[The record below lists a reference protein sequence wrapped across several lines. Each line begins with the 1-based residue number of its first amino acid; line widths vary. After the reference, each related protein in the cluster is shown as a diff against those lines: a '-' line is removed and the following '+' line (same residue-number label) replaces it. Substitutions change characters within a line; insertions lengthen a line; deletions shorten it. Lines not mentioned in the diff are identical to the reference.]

1 MTLRINCWSG
11 PRNISTAL
19 MYSFRERADTTVV
32 DEPFYAH
39 YLRVSGREH
48 PGRQEVLDS
57 QDQYSDRVIQN
68 VIMSDYLTPVVFF
81 KQMCHH
87 LVDIDLSF
95 LDNCSNIL
103 LIREPSLVIRSHA
116 KNVPDLKVSDIGLD
130 IQNFLLNRILESG
143 KAPVVVDSAN
153 LLMRP
158 EAILRELCQHLEITF
173 DDSMLSWEPG
183 PKPEDGVWAKHW
195 YKNTHESSAFSN
207 KESERDPMPEKF
219 LPVLEESTILY
230 DNLKKYACK
239 GIEQ

>member
-19 MYSFRERADTTVV
+19 MYSFRERVDTTVV

-39 YLRVSGREH
+39 YLRVSGRKH
-48 PGRQEVLDS
+48 PGYQEVLNS
-57 QDQYSDRVIQN
+57 QDQYSEQVIENVIQ
-68 VIMSDYLTPVVFF
+68 SEYTTPVVFF

-87 LVDIDLSF
+87 LVEIDLSF
-95 LDNCSNIL
+95 FNNCSNIL

-130 IQNFLLNRILESG
+130 VQNSLLNRIIESG
-143 KAPVVVDSAN
+143 AVPIVVDSAN
-153 LLMRP
+153 LLMTP
-158 EAILRELCQHLEITF
+158 EAILKELCQHLGIAF
-173 DDSMLSWEPG
+173 DTSMLSWESG
-183 PKPEDGVWAKHW
+183 PKPEDGVWARHW

-207 KESERDPMPEKF
+207 KESSRDPMPEKF
-219 LPVLEESTILY
+219 LPVLEEATVLY

-239 GIEQ
+239 GIE

>member
-19 MYSFRERADTTVV
+19 MYSFRERADTTVI

-48 PGRQEVLDS
+48 PGYQEVLNS
-57 QDQYSDRVIQN
+57 QDQYSEQVIRN
-68 VIMSDYLTPVVFF
+68 VIKGHYETPVVFF

-87 LVDIDLSF
+87 LVEIDLSF

-130 IQNFLLNRILESG
+130 IQNFLLNKILESG
-143 KAPVVVDSAN
+143 ETPVVVDSAN
-153 LLMRP
+153 LLMQP
-158 EAILRELCQHLEITF
+158 EAILKELCQHLEIAF

-183 PKPEDGVWAKHW
+183 AKPEDGVWAKHW
-195 YKNTHESSAFSN
+195 YENTHESSGFSN
-207 KESERDPMPEKF
+207 KEPNRDSLPEKF
-219 LPVLEESTILY
+219 LPVLEEATVLY
-230 DNLKKYACK
+230 DNLKKYTCK
-239 GIEQ
+239 GIE

>member
-48 PGRQEVLDS
+48 PGHQEVLDS

-68 VIMSDYLTPVVFF
+68 VIMSDYVTPVVFF

-207 KESERDPMPEKF
+207 KESNRDPMPEKF
-219 LPVLEESTILY
+219 LPVLEEATILY

-239 GIEQ
+239 GIE

>member
-19 MYSFRERADTTVV
+19 MYSFRERVDTTVI

-39 YLRVSGREH
+39 YLRVSGRKH
-48 PGRQEVLDS
+48 PGYQEVLNS
-57 QDQYSDRVIQN
+57 QDQYSEQVIENVIQ
-68 VIMSDYLTPVVFF
+68 SEYTTPVVFF

-87 LVDIDLSF
+87 LVEIDLSF
-95 LDNCSNIL
+95 FNNCSNIL

-130 IQNFLLNRILESG
+130 VQNSLLNRIIESG
-143 KAPVVVDSAN
+143 AVPVVVDSTN
-153 LLMRP
+153 LLMNP
-158 EAILRELCQHLEITF
+158 KAILKELCQHLGIAF
-173 DDSMLSWEPG
+173 DTSMLSWEPG
-183 PKPEDGVWAKHW
+183 PKPEDGVWARHW

-207 KESERDPMPEKF
+207 KESSRDPMPEKF
-219 LPVLEESTILY
+219 LPVLEEATVLY

-239 GIEQ
+239 GIE

>member
-19 MYSFRERADTTVV
+19 MYSFRERADTTVI

-48 PGRQEVLDS
+48 PGYQEVLNS
-57 QDQYSDRVIQN
+57 QDQYSEQVIRN
-68 VIMSDYLTPVVFF
+68 VIKGHYETPVVFF

-87 LVDIDLSF
+87 LVEIDLSF

-130 IQNFLLNRILESG
+130 IQNFLLNKILESG
-143 KAPVVVDSAN
+143 ETPVVVDSAN
-153 LLMRP
+153 LLMQP
-158 EAILRELCQHLEITF
+158 EAILKELCQHLEIAF

-183 PKPEDGVWAKHW
+183 AKPEDGVWAKHW
-195 YKNTHESSAFSN
+195 YENTHESSGFSN
-207 KESERDPMPEKF
+207 KEPDRDSLPEKF
-219 LPVLEESTILY
+219 LPVLEEATVLY

-239 GIEQ
+239 GTE

>member
-19 MYSFRERADTTVV
+19 MYSFRERQDATVV

-48 PGRQEVLDS
+48 PGYEEVLDS
-57 QDQYSDRVIQN
+57 QDQYSERVIQK
-68 VIMSDYLTPVVFF
+68 VIQSDYTTPIVFF

-87 LVDIDLSF
+87 LVEIDLSF
-95 LDNCSNIL
+95 LDDCSNIL

-130 IQNFLLNRILESG
+130 VQNLLLNRIIESG
-143 KAPVVVDSAN
+143 ETPVVVDSVN
-153 LLMRP
+153 LLMNP
-158 EAILRELCQHLEITF
+158 EAILKELCQHLEIAF
-173 DDSMLSWEPG
+173 DVSMLSWEPG

-195 YKNTHESSAFSN
+195 YKNTHESSGFSN
-207 KESERDPMPEKF
+207 KEPNRSPLSEKF
-219 LPVLEESTILY
+219 LPVLEEATVLY
-230 DNLKKYACK
+230 NNLKKYACK
-239 GIEQ
+239 GID

>member
-48 PGRQEVLDS
+48 PGHQEVLDS

-68 VIMSDYLTPVVFF
+68 VMMSDYATPVVFF

-153 LLMRP
+153 LLTRP
-158 EAILRELCQHLEITF
+158 EAILRELCQHLKITF

-207 KESERDPMPEKF
+207 KESNRDSMPEKF
-219 LPVLEESTILY
+219 LPVLEEATILY

-239 GIEQ
+239 GIE

>member
-19 MYSFRERADTTVV
+19 MYSFRERVDTTVV

-39 YLRVSGREH
+39 YLRVSGRKH
-48 PGRQEVLDS
+48 PGYQEVLNS
-57 QDQYSDRVIQN
+57 QDQYSEQVIENVIQ
-68 VIMSDYLTPVVFF
+68 SEYTTPVVFF

-87 LVDIDLSF
+87 LVEIDLSF
-95 LDNCSNIL
+95 LNNCSNIL

-130 IQNFLLNRILESG
+130 VQNSLLNRIIKSG
-143 KAPVVVDSAN
+143 AVPIVVDSAN
-153 LLMRP
+153 LLMTP
-158 EAILRELCQHLEITF
+158 EAILKELCQHLGIAF
-173 DDSMLSWEPG
+173 DTSMLSWESG
-183 PKPEDGVWAKHW
+183 PKPEDGVWARHW

-207 KESERDPMPEKF
+207 KESSRDPMPEKF
-219 LPVLEESTILY
+219 LPVLEEATVLY

-239 GIEQ
+239 GIK

>member
-19 MYSFRERADTTVV
+19 MYSFRERVDTTVV

-39 YLRVSGREH
+39 YLRVSGRKH
-48 PGRQEVLDS
+48 PGYQEVLNS
-57 QDQYSDRVIQN
+57 QDQYSEQVIENVIQ
-68 VIMSDYLTPVVFF
+68 SEYTTPVVFF

-87 LVDIDLSF
+87 LVEIDLSF
-95 LDNCSNIL
+95 FNNCSNIL

-130 IQNFLLNRILESG
+130 VQNSLLNRIIESG
-143 KAPVVVDSAN
+143 AVPIVVDSAN
-153 LLMRP
+153 LLMNP
-158 EAILRELCQHLEITF
+158 ESILKELCQHLGIAF
-173 DDSMLSWEPG
+173 DASMLSWESG
-183 PKPEDGVWAKHW
+183 PKPEDGVWARHW

-207 KESERDPMPEKF
+207 KESSRDPMPEKF
-219 LPVLEESTILY
+219 LPVLEEATVLY

-239 GIEQ
+239 GIE